1 MLCIDLMAYEMPELN
16 EDQQCWLR
24 EYLMHWLSI
33 YMNNGMTQAGVTA
46 VLLGEKGRMG
56 GAWGA
61 DIMHILKDFL
71 KGILSQNKGVN
82 SDERDTLKGI
92 LKGILGLE
100 LGTHRHCGHGLP
112 QGYPQ

>member
-56 GAWGA
+56 GASSMA
-61 DIMHILKDFL
+61 APCFAFL
-71 KGILSQNKGVN
+71 FQVHAECSEAAGGQTSCISSRTSL
-82 SDERDTLKGI
+82 R
-92 LKGILGLE
+92 
-100 LGTHRHCGHGLP
+100 
-112 QGYPQ
+112 